1 MACRIMLCGSVEVDL
16 MNFRIHPSNQIQ
28 PTNQGLSLEHL
39 RDSDV
44 ICDVD
49 HPFFSFAEVKNI
61 QLSLESR
68 NLHTKIKDSET
79 NHWLDTTGSDTCSF
93 TDEQ

>member
-1 MACRIMLCGSVEVDL
+1 
-16 MNFRIHPSNQIQ
+16 MNFTKHPSNQIQ
-28 PTNQGLSLEHL
+28 PTNQGFSLEHL
-39 RDSDV
+39 RNSDV
-44 ICDVD
+44 ICDSVH
-49 HPFFSFAEVKNI
+49 HPFFSFDEVNNI

-68 NLHTKIKDSET
+68 NLHTKIKNSET

>member
-1 MACRIMLCGSVEVDL
+1 MLCGSVEVDW
-16 MNFRIHPSNQIQ
+16 MNFTNHPSNQIQ
-28 PTNQGLSLEHL
+28 PTNQGFSLEHL

-49 HPFFSFAEVKNI
+49 NPFFSLAEVKNI